1 MDAQRASLCDRQS
14 EKLGVGVRRFFP
26 KGLLALG
33 ADGGRVAVAEGLGR
47 GRATVVI
54 GPFWLCVLSSR
65 CLPVGNLSWLQ
76 WLPHFLLVLA
86 AREGGLRAAGCG
98 CRLCG
103 Q

>member
-26 KGLLALG
+26 KGLLALD
-33 ADGGRVAVAEGLGR
+33 ADSGRVAVAEGLGR
-47 GRATVVI
+47 EQATVVI

-76 WLPHFLLVLA
+76 WLPHFFA
-86 AREGGLRAAGCG
+86 GAGGAGRWPSG
-98 CRLCG
+98 C
-103 Q
+103 